1 MRKRGYAMIMTAAM
15 VLALGMP
22 MMKGEAVTVPE
33 MNMNVSEKIMPRY
46 EEINKLTA
54 LFDIQRKTANL
65 KLVVGAPASKKVSL
79 KMILQRKDGDSWTKV
94 QTWSK
99 AGTGSQTLAKSMVVT
114 TGRKYRMKYTVTVG
128 SETITDK
135 TAAKTA
141 QSDLFCQQNQ

>member
-54 LFDIQRKTANL
+54 LFDISGKTANL

-94 QTWSK
+94 QTWKK
-99 AGTGSQTLAKSMVVT
+99 AGTGNQTLSKSMLVT
-114 TGRKYRMKYTVTVG
+114 KGRKYRMKYTVTVG

-141 QSDLFCQQNQ
+141 

>member
-54 LFDIQRKTANL
+54 LFDISGKTANL

-114 TGRKYRMKYTVTVG
+114 T
-128 SETITDK
+128 
-135 TAAKTA
+135 
-141 QSDLFCQQNQ
+141 L

>member
-54 LFDIQRKTANL
+54 LFDISGKTANL

-79 KMILQRKDGDSWTKV
+79 RMILQRKDGDSWTKV

-141 QSDLFCQQNQ
+141 

>member
-54 LFDIQRKTANL
+54 LFDISGKTANL

-114 TGRKYRMKYTVTVG
+114 TGRKYRMKYTVTAG

-141 QSDLFCQQNQ
+141 

>member
-1 MRKRGYAMIMTAAM
+1 M
-15 VLALGMP
+15 
-22 MMKGEAVTVPE
+22 
-33 MNMNVSEKIMPRY
+33 
-46 EEINKLTA
+46 
-54 LFDIQRKTANL
+54 

-141 QSDLFCQQNQ
+141 

>member
-54 LFDIQRKTANL
+54 LFDISGKTANL

-99 AGTGSQTLAKSMVVT
+99 AGTGSQTLGK
-114 TGRKYRMKYTVTVG
+114 KYGCNNRQKIPHEIY
-128 SETITDK
+128 SHCR
-135 TAAKTA
+135 
-141 QSDLFCQQNQ
+141 F

>member
-54 LFDIQRKTANL
+54 LFDISGKTANL

-141 QSDLFCQQNQ
+141 

>member
-1 MRKRGYAMIMTAAM
+1 MIMTAAM

-54 LFDIQRKTANL
+54 LFDISGKTANL

-141 QSDLFCQQNQ
+141 

>member
-22 MMKGEAVTVPE
+22 MMKGEAATVPE

-54 LFDIQRKTANL
+54 LFDISGKTANL

-141 QSDLFCQQNQ
+141 

>member
-1 MRKRGYAMIMTAAM
+1 MTAAM

-54 LFDIQRKTANL
+54 LFDISGKTANL

-141 QSDLFCQQNQ
+141 